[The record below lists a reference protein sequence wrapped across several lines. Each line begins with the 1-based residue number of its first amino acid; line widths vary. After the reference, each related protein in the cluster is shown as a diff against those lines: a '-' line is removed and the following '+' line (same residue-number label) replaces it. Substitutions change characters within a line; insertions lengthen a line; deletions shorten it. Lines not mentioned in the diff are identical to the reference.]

1 MKTHEHQT
9 EGDISRVADF
19 CMDSKD
25 SMYWAMW
32 DCYSTTYPNHTPF
45 QAWRSGFRECV
56 KMLLKDGVKV
66 ENAPVLNEIYWHN
79 IHRLKIWSCVGAH
92 VDNGIYAML
101 GARTGSYMSYC
112 TDWDYIQVR
121 DFEQLQLIY
130 NETASPIEG
139 HADKILEQLDFYAFE
154 LKAGIGLEL
163 ATFNISQSKY
173 ITDMYAETVALGQTY
188 YNKDPVW
195 KSSF

>member
-1 MKTHEHQT
+1 
-9 EGDISRVADF
+9 
-19 CMDSKD
+19 
-25 SMYWAMW
+25 
-32 DCYSTTYPNHTPF
+32 
-45 QAWRSGFRECV
+45 
-56 KMLLKDGVKV
+56 
-66 ENAPVLNEIYWHN
+66 
-79 IHRLKIWSCVGAH
+79 
-92 VDNGIYAML
+92 ML

-112 TDWDYIQVR
+112 TDWDYVQVR

-139 HADKILEQLDFYAFE
+139 HADKILEQLDFYAFK

-163 ATFNISQSKY
+163 ATFNTSQSKY